1 MSDRILAGG
10 LLAAGLVIAACLLAP
25 ALGKIGQ
32 SDRYVEVKGLAER
45 EVPANLAIWPLVYS
59 ATGNDLP
66 QVQSLLERDAD
77 RILAFLADQGF
88 DAEDITRS
96 VRAGEDLAPASAGK
110 DLELS
115 TRLSSGGS
123 VGSGGMAMDMGSI
136 SQSAAPL
143 SSQQQIAMMVQDVLR
158 RQLPRLRPCYESS
171 LRANPGFQGSWVLTF
186 TVETDGSVAHAKAS
200 PTGPGDELFEQCLV
214 RRIEGWR
221 FKRIVKP
228 QPVKK
233 TVDFKK

>member
-1 MSDRILAGG
+1 MLDLDAGEFYTPDLDGLVVAQAEEEPPSEAEEKEPAGSTSGSTNTRVAAATKEAGTAVAPSIRTPKIGGSNGKSDAELLAG
-10 LLAAGLVIAACLLAP
+10 
-25 ALGKIGQ
+25 LGT
-32 SDRYVEVKGLAER
+32 A
-45 EVPANLAIWPLVYS
+45 
-59 ATGNDLP
+59 
-66 QVQSLLERDAD
+66 
-77 RILAFLADQGF
+77 

-186 TVETDGSVAHAKAS
+186 TVETDGSVAHAKDS